1 MIAEV
6 CSFKLPQHPF
16 CARPQIAGK
25 VGFGEL
31 FFTESDQMSGPH
43 GQIRGE
49 AMSVED
55 FRIEK
60 HKRGRSFRASQIEM
74 TVQWV
79 DIDRLTNG
87 RKKIQKKFK
96 NGPCANR
103 VWV

>member
-1 MIAEV
+1 MRR
-6 CSFKLPQHPF
+6 
-16 CARPQIAGK
+16 CALSSYRSIRFAQDPK
-25 VGFGEL
+25 SLEKWVL
-31 FFTESDQMSGPH
+31 VNYFFTESDQMSGQH

-87 RKKIQKKFK
+87 CKKIQKKFK